1 MARKKLLTESD
12 VKSKVCTCQICGCK
26 FLDTTGT
33 NNLICPKCI
42 EETVERH
49 KNEIAKQIIPPST
62 GSNVQPATPFS
73 CSVKLPDRWL
83 TRVPKKGTPEHDDSL
98 LPQLE
103 AQLYAKSLESPWG
116 DLPPTQQ
123 KIHEIMGAMK
133 DLLLYKNQKY
143 GDSAINPKKVFY
155 KGDSTN
161 SILIR
166 LDDKLG
172 RVMSNTEEKPRV
184 NDVCDIIGY
193 CTLLLISMGV
203 TSGDIAKFKD

>member
-1 MARKKLLTESD
+1 MAKC
-12 VKSKVCTCQICGCK
+12 KVCG
-26 FLDTTGT
+26 
-33 NNLICPKCI
+33 
-42 EETVERH
+42 
-49 KNEIAKQIIPPST
+49 KQIPRGNVMCNDCTEAIRMKAPIRVPNVGT
-62 GSNVQPATPFS
+62 AVQPTPATE
-73 CSVKLPDRWL
+73 VKITMDEVQGYTLARIMSDKDPYGE
-83 TRVPKKGTPEHDDSL
+83 V
-98 LPQLE
+98 
-103 AQLYAKSLESPWG
+103 
-116 DLPPTQQ
+116 PTQH
-123 KIHEIMGAMK
+123 KIREITDAMK

-172 RVMSNTEEKPRV
+172 RVMSNTEDKPRV

-203 TSGDIAKFKD
+203 TAEDIAKFKD